1 MPDGGANGVIIA
13 QGGEFGGWSL
23 YLRDGAPRYCYNL
36 FGLERFHVGADQ
48 PVPSG
53 THQVRMEF
61 ANDGNGSM
69 TESCKTLHSA
79 L

>member
-1 MPDGGANGVIIA
+1 MIIA

-61 ANDGNGSM
+61 ANDRKRPM